1 MKQHLLVVDDEE
13 SIRELLSSYF
23 KKYGYNVTTTA
34 TPAEAIEIANQG
46 QIHLIVLDL
55 ALADADGLELLEL
68 LKKNHPNLPI
78 VILTGMGFDEELFQE
93 AREKGA
99 SAYISKNLPIDQL
112 LMEVVRN
119 LKYQGKQPQS

>member
-23 KKYGYNVTTTA
+23 KKHGYNVTTAA
-34 TPAEAIEIANQG
+34 TPAEAIEIANQR